1 MDLPDNNLDTWIE
14 IAIQPGT
21 SVTPQQKQL
30 AWERLSQKAMEQAVL
45 PAHLLCEEKTYAT
58 RLWEA
63 SSVLWRLFSA
73 FAVEEERYERARH
86 NRHMMR
92 YQYISANGEM
102 AIQFLA
108 PLRFSI

>member
-1 MDLPDNNLDTWIE
+1 
-14 IAIQPGT
+14 
-21 SVTPQQKQL
+21 
-30 AWERLSQKAMEQAVL
+30 MEQAIL